1 MEWGKWVSQFS
12 DCSGEYEYDVGLESI
27 GLELEAEGCIS
38 KADLLALIRPELLQD
53 LRLLRCPTSLQATC
67 LSLRQS

>member
-27 GLELEAEGCIS
+27 GLELEAEDCIS
-38 KADLLALIRPELLQD
+38 KADLLALIEGFTAQWANP
-53 LRLLRCPTSLQATC
+53 PSGPAP
-67 LSLRQS
+67 